1 MVSKLDTSDDIDVDD
16 AVHASAPLYRS
27 ALRSVQIISEWG
39 SFSTTLQSLGY
50 VQFCTM

>member
-27 ALRSVQIISEWG
+27 ALRSVQFNSHWG
-39 SFSTTLQSLGY
+39 SFLTNHQ
-50 VQFCTM
+50 